1 MLRRTDRSKLAQ
13 WVWTVDYVTLSL
25 SLLLIGVGM
34 IMVMAASPPVAERI
48 NLSEYHFIIRQ
59 AIFAA
64 PAVLVMLVISMLSA
78 RAIRAISIIGLI
90 IFGCLMAATLIF
102 SPEVKAQPD
111 G

>member
-48 NLSEYHFIIRQ
+48 NLS
-59 AIFAA
+59 
-64 PAVLVMLVISMLSA
+64 
-78 RAIRAISIIGLI
+78 
-90 IFGCLMAATLIF
+90 
-102 SPEVKAQPD
+102 
-111 G
+111 

>member
-1 MLRRTDRSKLAQ
+1 MPKGRYHAKTPDRQLAQ

-78 RAIRAISIIGLI
+78 RIRAISIIGLI
-90 IFGCLMAATLIF
+90 ILA
-102 SPEVKAQPD
+102 V
-111 G
+111 